1 MSTRAPRGYRLARSS
16 SVRPCASRH
25 WPRFGRL
32 TCRGSDALDARRTR
46 CRNQPVTPMSPVEFS
61 STGAG
66 FLFRPMPLSPP
77 PRERQPFSRHWTPSA
92 SKQPSSGSSVSPRV
106 AAGFDLST
114 PFHSRL
120 PFFAG
125 LLPRARSPWAPPA
138 ATVGA
143 CLDLTP
149 LPDFCNHTEGRAH
162 WTDVRTSSKAP
173 FLALPRPSSP
183 KGSGIVERRGESSA
197 QERRPGRPKS
207 SESACAR
214 RQQRPTRAP
223 SSAPVSSFGLLLRL
237 EPSRAGRPT
246 KTHPRTCRANGTG
259 PWRGRGHFPPS
270 ESPGGLPFLRTV
282 THSPPEGE
290 SQDEHAFFTNPSCPS

>member
-223 SSAPVSSFGLLLRL
+223 PSTPLSLSDHPLELELPQKSRQPRPLLKPAARTALALGEAEGAFRCQEPRVECHSLLDVVQPLRERSL
-237 EPSRAGRPT
+237 
-246 KTHPRTCRANGTG
+246 
-259 PWRGRGHFPPS
+259 
-270 ESPGGLPFLRTV
+270 
-282 THSPPEGE
+282 
-290 SQDEHAFFTNPSCPS
+290 QDEHAFFASPNCPP